1 MICTVATPRP
11 RDRGQRLVAGLDRH
25 AVGGDAAL
33 LDERVEL
40 GEERVVLDHGGR
52 RAVQLH
58 EVEPLDPEVLAR
70 AVVPLAEARRRVLGV
85 LLRHAAP
92 HLRRDERPLTG
103 KLREDAADQALAA
116 AVAVDVGGVDE
127 RDAGL
132 ERGLDRLD
140 AVALAD
146 VAPVAAELPRA
157 EADARDG
164 PSEPW
169 DLPLLHGGQPS
180 GAPAVCQRFS
190 SGARHPLRM
199 TW

>member
-1 MICTVATPRP
+1 MRP
-11 RDRGQRLVAGLDRH
+11 SSTNASSSAKSASSSIT
-25 AVGGDAAL
+25 AVGGQCSCTRSSRSTPRFSR
-33 LDERVEL
+33 ERSFHS
-40 GEERVVLDHGGR
+40 RN
-52 RAVQLH
+52 
-58 EVEPLDPEVLAR
+58 
-70 AVVPLAEARRRVLGV
+70 ARRRVLGV

-103 KLREDAADQALAA
+103 KLREHAADQALAA

-132 ERGLDRLD
+132 ERGLNRLD

-190 SGARHPLRM
+190 SGARHPPRM